1 MSDPS
6 KLRKVPD
13 PDVPNAGKT
22 LERLMSDTS
31 GSTSPGTILG
41 VLLGDD
47 IKAADRAPMEALLQD
62 TCAIADA
69 LEHSLQVIS
78 EEDGGLEKLHS
89 MLYNALTGTPSA
101 ESLRGDD
108 DGVS

>member
-13 PDVPNAGKT
+13 QDVPNAGKT
-22 LERLMSDTS
+22 LERLMKDTG

-41 VLLGDD
+41 MLLGDD
-47 IKAADRAPMEALLQD
+47 IKPKDRVGMEALLQD

-69 LEHSLQVIS
+69 LEHSLQVIN
-78 EEDGGLEKLHS
+78 EEEGGLEKLHS
-89 MLYNALTGTPSA
+89 MLYSALTGTPSA

-108 DGVS
+108 DES

>member
-22 LERLMSDTS
+22 LERLMSDTKS
-31 GSTSPGTILG
+31 GTSPGTILG
-41 VLLGDD
+41 VLLSDD
-47 IKAADRAPMEALLQD
+47 IKSSDRAGMEALLQD
-62 TCAIADA
+62 TCAIADS
-69 LEHSLQVIS
+69 LEHSLQVIA
-78 EEDGGLEKLHS
+78 EEEGGLEKLHS
-89 MLYNALTGTPSA
+89 MLYNALTGKPSA

-108 DGVS
+108 SGE